1 MDAQDRLIP
10 IQKWD
15 SDDTNLQRVAA
26 LVRAVHNL
34 HVAVPLQ
41 YSFTM
46 HCSLGA
52 DYGIPHNMIYDQLSR
67 LATVENRKMVMY
79 DKWGK

>member
-1 MDAQDRLIP
+1 MDAQDR

-26 LVRAVHNL
+26 LIRAVSNL
-34 HVAVPLQ
+34 HDCVPMQ
-41 YSFTM
+41 YTFAM
-46 HCSLGA
+46 HYTIGV
-52 DYGIPHNMIYDQLSR
+52 DYGIPQHMIYDQLSR
-67 LATVENRKMVMY
+67 LANAVNRRMIMY